1 MSNKKK
7 LVLVLGLISL
17 LVTLNMIDTTYGKYL
32 SKTASTTKMNVARW
46 DIKVNNEHIK
56 NSQDLEAEITPEY
69 LENEY
74 VAANT
79 IAPGSVGYFDIE
91 IDPSD
96 TDVSFDYQIMIAKAT
111 QNPITDLKLL
121 KYYINDE
128 NNMVENVSSNTI
140 TSSILQTN
148 KQIHR
153 IRIYVI
159 WEDSTNNET
168 LDNDQDSD
176 IGHNAEDVSGDINI
190 SMRFT
195 QKK

>member
-96 TDVSFDYQIMIAKAT
+96 TDVSFDYQIIIAKAT